1 MTVRVVGKGRGRAGS
16 DGQHQLTVW
25 VGWEREREVVRE
37 YWLVTVT
44 TGTRG
49 AGLGKRRCGDET
61 ACPGNPGFF
70 FFVCDVTI
78 LRGLPPLQF
87 HVLLLDGVLSGG
99 ELS

>member
-1 MTVRVVGKGRGRAGS
+1 M
-16 DGQHQLTVW
+16 TVW

-70 FFVCDVTI
+70 FLYVT
-78 LRGLPPLQF
+78 
-87 HVLLLDGVLSGG
+87 
-99 ELS
+99 